1 MRGGCLCGG
10 VRYEVEL
17 PFRRAS
23 ICHCSRCR
31 KHPGS
36 IGLAHGRLA
45 RERFRLLQGCRRG
58 ASRQDQVEVA
68 ELVPEVAVRERGR
81 VGALEELGS
90 GRGFEQLE
98 V

>member
-1 MRGGCLCGG
+1 

-17 PFRRAS
+17 PFRQREHLPLLPVS
-23 ICHCSRCR
+23 EVL
-31 KHPGS
+31 GS
-36 IGLAHGRLA
+36 IGLAQGGLA

-58 ASRQDQVEVA
+58 ASRQDQVKVA

-81 VGALEELGS
+81 VGALEELTT
-90 GRGFEQLE
+90 GRGLEQLE